1 MHAVEGITG
10 LADVRPAEKAP
21 SQCHIINMYVNSEPL
36 LLLLLLL
43 TAGAFLDEH
52 LSSYLTA
59 ESTSRA
65 CSTAMPYII
74 NMYVN

>member
-1 MHAVEGITG
+1 VHAVEGSTG

-36 LLLLLLL
+36 LLLLL
-43 TAGAFLDEH
+43 TAGTFWDEH

-59 ESTSRA
+59 EGTSRA